1 MRRGSDGSKSTH
13 SSTRAGSGP
22 NTPSKSNVGPLRATA
37 SPGKPPK
44 PHSSA
49 RSGDGRVGERLTVE
63 SLNSG
68 RSSAPLERTASGSKR
83 LLQLRSGSQSP
94 MHVPQTRLSSL
105 DLMRMKIDAQ
115 IAECPKDERKTREY
129 LQRTK
134 LACAFTL
141 SRRNV
146 GRPLDGA
153 EAAGTDS
160 DSRSAASQSVHGAD
174 DCVELPRISASA
186 PPSPHQDHTPR
197 RPEEVRKSR
206 PIWEAAHSLSRDK
219 KALTSR
225 ARLEGDIHVEFKIPY
240 DVTWSA
246 NMSTKSRIWCDFI
259 LDRPK
264 RVWNWGNKLEKIH
277 QVSEESVGQQATS
290 SQLPGHV
297 LGEVATTDLA
307 SLQHVAG
314 TLCTRHDVA
323 AAQYA
328 KKMSVKCERT
338 LRRLFTASTPP
349 KGMSAG
355 VEVCIRRVHVSG
367 I

>member
-1 MRRGSDGSKSTH
+1 
-13 SSTRAGSGP
+13 
-22 NTPSKSNVGPLRATA
+22 
-37 SPGKPPK
+37 
-44 PHSSA
+44 
-49 RSGDGRVGERLTVE
+49 
-63 SLNSG
+63 
-68 RSSAPLERTASGSKR
+68 
-83 LLQLRSGSQSP
+83 
-94 MHVPQTRLSSL
+94 MHMPQTRLSSL

-134 LACAFTL
+134 LACGFTL
-141 SRRNV
+141 SRRNI
-146 GRPLDGA
+146 GRPVDGA
-153 EAAGTDS
+153 EGAGTDS
-160 DSRSAASQSVHGAD
+160 DSRSAASRPAERAD
-174 DCVELPRISASA
+174 ESLELPRISASA
-186 PPSPHQDHTPR
+186 PPSPHQAAQDHTPR

-277 QVSEESVGQQATS
+277 QVSEESAGQHATS
-290 SQLPGHV
+290 SQLLEHV
-297 LGEVATTDLA
+297 LGEVANKDLA
-307 SLQHVAG
+307 ALQHVAG

-323 AAQYA
+323 AAHYA

-355 VEVCIRRVHVSG
+355 VEVCVMFVNVSG
-367 I
+367 RCALLALLRHDLDRPRRCRLPFD